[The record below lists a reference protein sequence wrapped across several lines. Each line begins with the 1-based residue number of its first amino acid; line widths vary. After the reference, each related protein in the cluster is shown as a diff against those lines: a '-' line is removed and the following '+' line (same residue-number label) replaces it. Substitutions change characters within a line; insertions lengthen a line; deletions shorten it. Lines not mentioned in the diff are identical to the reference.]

1 MIRSAIIFLF
11 VGAGLAAWT
20 GENMEDPKETLA
32 SLLPAEVAGWRA
44 EAEDQVYDPETIFDY
59 INGAGEVYR
68 SYNFRLLLSRRY
80 EREGAAALVADLFD
94 MGSSRDAFGVF
105 THDLDGED
113 ARLGQGSNYKGGLL
127 SFWRDRYFVSLY
139 AEQETPETRESL
151 YALGA
156 AVAEA
161 VGRDGP
167 KPGLCDLLPVR
178 FRDPGPVRYFHTHH
192 VLNYHFFIAAD
203 NILNL
208 GPGTEAV
215 LSGRSAPP
223 AAPGPSGD
231 EAGRGVLLVVR
242 YPTPADASGAFSRF
256 LEIYMPD
263 ASPGSEPLKD
273 ARLVRT
279 EDGRWTGG
287 FARGDIAALVFQEA
301 SAENALSALSLVAG
315 TLEKE
320 R

>member
-1 MIRSAIIFLF
+1 MLRLSLILLF
-11 VGAGLAAWT
+11 VAVGLSAWT
-20 GENMEDPKETLA
+20 GEHMEDSKEGLMA
-32 SLLPAEVAGWRA
+32 LLPAEVAGWRA

-59 INGAGEVYR
+59 IDGAGEVYR

-139 AEQETPETRESL
+139 AEEETEETKRAL
-151 YALGA
+151 FALGA
-156 AVAEA
+156 TVDKA
-161 VGRDGP
+161 VGRDGS
-167 KPGLCDLLPVR
+167 KPDLLKLLPGKY
-178 FRDPGPVRYFHTHH
+178 RDTGPVRYFHTHH
-192 VLNYHFFIAAD
+192 VLNYHFFVAAE

-223 AAPGPSGD
+223 AAPEPSGE

-242 YPTPADASGAFSRF
+242 YPAPAEASGAFFRF
-256 LEIYMPD
+256 LETYMPD
-263 ASPGSEPLKD
+263 ASPGSEPLED

-287 FARGDIAALVFQEA
+287 FARGDVAAIVFQEA
-301 SAENALSALSLVAG
+301 SAENVLEALRLVAG
-315 TLEKE
+315 ALDKD